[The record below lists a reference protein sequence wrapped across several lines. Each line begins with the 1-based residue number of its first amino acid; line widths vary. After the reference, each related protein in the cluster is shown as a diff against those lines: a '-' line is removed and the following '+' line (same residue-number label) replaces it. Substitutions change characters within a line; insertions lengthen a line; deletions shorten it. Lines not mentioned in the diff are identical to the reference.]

1 MDVCK
6 QSSDAGR
13 AAIKTEHLHAPS
25 SAASASSTVSNSSS
39 IDPRIKLQQ
48 QQIHQQQIQQ
58 NHQQQQIQQ
67 QQIITQNPI
76 QSSQNHPPL
85 QMQSQ
90 THQTNMLSQDQARL
104 LPQQHPAIT
113 VADPIPVQ
121 APIPVQTQSG
131 LPMAGH
137 KRSAAVAFAQ
147 HADGQRPPPS
157 MPIPTPLPTPLPIP
171 IPIPTLAPTLSSL
184 GQSVALPVQSCS
196 SAGNS
201 NTNYSS
207 TGSNNSDEPIPQSQS
222 NDLNQQPLTQQQ
234 QQQNPQQHPSH
245 PTTAK
250 IPSRLAPLNRS
261 GKNLSEK
268 KIRRLEKNRLS
279 ARNCRKKKKE
289 YTQNLQ
295 TEIMILEGDNL
306 RLRLQLQIGQEA
318 EQSSVKEQE
327 RVTEQID
334 DRK

>member
-1 MDVCK
+1 
-6 QSSDAGR
+6 
-13 AAIKTEHLHAPS
+13 
-25 SAASASSTVSNSSS
+25 
-39 IDPRIKLQQ
+39 
-48 QQIHQQQIQQ
+48 
-58 NHQQQQIQQ
+58 
-67 QQIITQNPI
+67 
-76 QSSQNHPPL
+76 
-85 QMQSQ
+85 
-90 THQTNMLSQDQARL
+90 
-104 LPQQHPAIT
+104 
-113 VADPIPVQ
+113 
-121 APIPVQTQSG
+121 
-131 LPMAGH
+131 MAGH

-157 MPIPTPLPTPLPIP
+157 MPIPIPTPIPIPLPIP

-207 TGSNNSDEPIPQSQS
+207 TGSNNSDEPIPQPQS
-222 NDLNQQPLTQQQ
+222 NDLNQQPLTQQQQQQ